1 MIYRTMTSIFL
12 ATIAIIAMAQT
23 ETQDSIKAQN
33 LNEVV
38 VEAQMQRTSA
48 KVSTYIPTKR
58 QRNAAQNGPE
68 LLNHMAIP
76 QLGLISGNAVT
87 TNSGQKV
94 DLYIDYV
101 PASEQDLN
109 GMRMADVKK
118 VEYFDFPTDPRFQG
132 SQHVINFIMQK
143 YEYGGYVKAYA
154 NEFFISNSGQLN
166 LFSKLQYKRMTY
178 DIGVGAWY
186 SANDHMSQSTV
197 ETYRLP
203 QTDGSIKIFERFS
216 EPDFAK
222 TRQQSYWPTLKATY
236 KADHVTMVNTLGAN
250 FSRTPTQNTA
260 GTVRFTP
267 ADFHSTE
274 YTDEQNGRTNSLT
287 YSGYWNF
294 VMPHGNS
301 LSFNPYYSYSH
312 TKQQRLY
319 SEVAGSSFANGAKD
333 DSHRATAQLRF
344 VHDFGRWG
352 NITALFNGILLSN
365 RTQYYGTSNASD
377 HLTTYR
383 LGPGV
388 LYNFNNEKFNGL
400 IGGGF
405 HYNHSK
411 LGTSSEHSTNPWMDL
426 SLQYA
431 FNNKNSI
438 SAEFHHTTWTLASSY
453 RSTAVIQSN
462 PLFSYTGNPDVSP
475 YKSWDASLRYVLMPN
490 NKFNF
495 AAFGQTTVITDRY
508 AYVYQASPDGII
520 RTIQQK
526 GMGNYSSWL
535 YGVQGTARLFN
546 RSLMI
551 NGQISHRIVR
561 NGAPFD
567 WTKQKVLWW
576 LQAFY
581 YVGNWN
587 FGLQYQSPQEYC
599 DGYVNGAW
607 MKEKSAYTA
616 IVGWG
621 NSSWSIQGRLTNP
634 FRWNWHAASSETT
647 SANYD
652 VTKQYYNTSY
662 HCYVLVSATYTF
674 GFGKKVQRGN
684 EATQQTGTLSSILK

>member
-1 MIYRTMTSIFL
+1 MKSSLTF
-12 ATIAIIAMAQT
+12 IIALLCASSAFAQI
-23 ETQDSIKAQN
+23 ETPDSIEARE

-38 VEAQMQRTSA
+38 VEAQLQRTSA
-48 KVSTYIPTKR
+48 TVSTYFPTKR

-76 QLGLISGNAVT
+76 QLGLISGNSVT

-154 NEFFISNSGQLN
+154 NEFFIANSGQLN
-166 LFSKLQYKRMTY
+166 LFSKVQYKRMTY

-186 SANDHMSQSTV
+186 SANDHMSQSTI

-203 QTDGSIKIFERFS
+203 QTDGSIKTFERVS
-216 EPDFAK
+216 EPDYAK
-222 TRQQSYWPTLKATY
+222 TRQHSYWPTFKATY
-236 KADHVTMVNTLGAN
+236 NTDKITMVNTIGAS
-250 FSRTPTQNTA
+250 FFRSPKQNTA
-260 GTVRFTP
+260 GSVHFVP
-267 ADFHSTE
+267 ADFPSTE
-274 YTDEQNGRTNSLT
+274 YSNEQNSRSNSIT

-294 VMPHGNS
+294 VLPKGNT

-312 TKQQRLY
+312 TNQHTLY
-319 SEVAGSSFANGAKD
+319 SEAGGSAYANGAKD

-344 VHDFGRWG
+344 IHDFGKYG
-352 NITALFNGILLSN
+352 SVTGILNGTLLSN
-365 RTQYYGTSNASD
+365 RTLYSGTSDASD
-377 HLTTYR
+377 RLTTYR
-383 LGPGV
+383 VGPG
-388 LYNFNNEKFNGL
+388 LFYNFKTEKFNGL
-400 IGGGF
+400 VGGGF
-405 HYNHSK
+405 NYDHSK
-411 LGTSSEHSTNPWMDL
+411 LGDTSEHSTQPWMDL
-426 SLQYA
+426 SIQYG
-431 FNNKNSI
+431 FNSKNSI
-438 SAEFHHTTWTLASSY
+438 SLEFHHATWTLASSY

-475 YKSWDASLRYVLMPN
+475 YKSFDASLRYVLMPN

-495 AAFGQTTVITDRY
+495 AAFCNGSLISNRY
-508 AYVYQASPDGII
+508 AYVYQATPGGIL

-526 GMGNYSSWL
+526 GMGNYSSLL

-546 RSLMI
+546 NSLMI
-551 NGQISHRIVR
+551 NGQVAHRIVC
-561 NGAPFD
+561 NGMPFD
-567 WTKQKVLWW
+567 WTKNKVLWY

-581 YVGNWN
+581 YVGGWN

-607 MKEKSAYTA
+607 MKDKSAYTA

-621 NSSWSIQGRLTNP
+621 NSTWSLQGILTNP
-634 FRWNWHAASSETT
+634 FRWNWHASSSETT

-652 VTKQYYNTSY
+652 VSTKYYNTSY
-662 HCYVLVSATYTF
+662 HCYVLLSATYTF

-684 EATQQTGTLSSILK
+684 EATQQMGTSSSILK

>member
-1 MIYRTMTSIFL
+1 MT
-12 ATIAIIAMAQT
+12 AMAHT
-23 ETQDSIKAQN
+23 ETPDSITTRN
-33 LNEVV
+33 LDEVV
-38 VEAQMQRTSA
+38 VEAQLQRTSA
-48 KVSTYIPTKR
+48 TVSTYIPTKR

-76 QLGLISGNAVT
+76 QLGLISGNSVT

-101 PASEQDLN
+101 PATEQDLN
-109 GMRMADVKK
+109 GMRIADVTK

-154 NEFFISNSGQLN
+154 NEFFIANSGQLN
-166 LFSKLQYKRMTY
+166 LFSKLQYKRVTY

-186 SANDHMSQSTV
+186 SANDHMSQSTI

-203 QTDGSIKIFERFS
+203 QADGSIKTFERIS
-216 EPDFAK
+216 EPDYAK
-222 TRQQSYWPTLKATY
+222 TRQHSYWPTFKATY
-236 KADHVTMVNTLGAN
+236 NTDKVTMVNTIGAS
-250 FSRTPTQNTA
+250 FFRSPKQNTA
-260 GTVRFTP
+260 GSVHFVP
-267 ADFHSTE
+267 ADFPSTE
-274 YTDEQNGRTNSLT
+274 YINNQNSRSNSIT

-294 VMPHGNS
+294 VLPKGNT
-301 LSFNPYYSYSH
+301 LSFNPYYSYAH
-312 TKQQRLY
+312 TNQHTLY
-319 SEVAGSSFANGAKD
+319 SEAGGSEFANGAKD
-333 DSHRATAQLRF
+333 DSHRATAQMRF
-344 VHDFGRWG
+344 IHDFGKYG
-352 NITALFNGILLSN
+352 SVTGILNGTLLSN
-365 RTQYYGTSNASD
+365 RTLYSGTSDASD
-377 HLTTYR
+377 RLTTYR
-383 LGPGV
+383 VGPGV
-388 LYNFNNEKFNGL
+388 FYNYKTEKFNGL

-405 HYNHSK
+405 NYDHSQ
-411 LGTSSEHSTNPWMDL
+411 LGSESEHSTQPWMDL
-426 SLQYA
+426 SIQYG
-431 FNNKNSI
+431 FNSKNSI
-438 SAEFHHTTWTLASSY
+438 SLEFHHATWTLASSY
-453 RSTAVIQSN
+453 RSKAVIQSN

-475 YKSWDASLRYVLMPN
+475 YKSFDASLRYVHMPN

-495 AAFGQTTVITDRY
+495 ATFCQTTIITDRY
-508 AYVYQASPDGII
+508 AYVYQASPEGIL

-535 YGVQGTARLFN
+535 YGVQGTARLFDN
-546 RSLMI
+546 SLMI
-551 NGQISHRIVR
+551 NGQVAHRIVR
-561 NGAPFD
+561 NGKPFD
-567 WTKQKVLWW
+567 WTRNKVLWY

-581 YVGNWN
+581 YVGGWN

-607 MKEKSAYTA
+607 MKDKSAYTA

-621 NSSWSIQGRLTNP
+621 NSTWSLQGRLTNP
-634 FRWNWHAASSETT
+634 FRWNWHASSSKTT

-652 VTKQYYNTSY
+652 VSTKYHNTSY

-684 EATQQTGTLSSILK
+684 EATQQMGTSSSILK